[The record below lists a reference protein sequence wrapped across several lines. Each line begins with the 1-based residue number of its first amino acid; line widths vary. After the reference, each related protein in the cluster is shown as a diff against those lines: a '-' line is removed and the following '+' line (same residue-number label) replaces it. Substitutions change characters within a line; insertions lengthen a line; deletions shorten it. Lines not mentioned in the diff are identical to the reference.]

1 MYKLNQFIRFSLLMG
16 FIIVLISCSVSEADE
31 NRPIVLADG
40 GWESNK
46 FFNEVARIIIEEG
59 YGYEVEFM
67 TGSTTARMLALKD
80 GDIDAHL
87 ELWSENTGEIY
98 FDGLAKGH
106 YEKLALNFDDNF
118 QGLYVPA
125 YVIEGDAERGIEP
138 LAPDLK
144 YMEDLAQ
151 YWEVFRDPEDHDK
164 GLIIG
169 SISGWLADEILRD
182 GIAEYGLD
190 EYYNYLSPGSESSI
204 NVSLASAYEK
214 GEPWIGYNYEPN
226 WVMAK
231 YDMIPILEKE
241 ENGPL
246 ESIGPQDIDIV
257 ANVDFVDRAPEV
269 AEFFSNIQTSSDIA
283 NEALVFIQEEEVSA
297 YDAAVK
303 FLQEEEDLWM
313 TWVPDDVANKVK
325 AALD

>member
-1 MYKLNQFIRFSLLMG
+1 MG

>member
-1 MYKLNQFIRFSLLMG
+1 MIKLNRFFRLSFLVGILV
-16 FIIVLISCSVSEADE
+16 VLIGCSVSEADE
-31 NRPIVLADG
+31 NLPIVLADG
-40 GWESNK
+40 GWDSNK
-46 FFNEVARIIIEEG
+46 FYNEVVKIIVEEG

-80 GDIDAHL
+80 GDIDAHV

-98 FDGLAKGH
+98 YEGLEEGY

-125 YVIEGDAERGIEP
+125 YVIEGDPERGIDP

-144 YMEDLAQ
+144 YMEDLAK
-151 YWEVFRDPEDHDK
+151 YWEVFQDPEDPDK
-164 GLIIG
+164 GLIVG
-169 SISGWLADEILRD
+169 SISGWLADEILRE
-182 GIAEYGLD
+182 GIEAYGLD

-214 GEPWIGYNYEPN
+214 GEPWLGYNYEPN

-241 ENGPL
+241 EDGPL
-246 ESIGPQDIDIV
+246 KSIGPQDIDVV
-257 ANVDFVDRAPEV
+257 ANKDFIENYPEV
-269 AEFFSNIQTSSDIA
+269 AKFLSHFQTSSDIA
-283 NEALVFIQEEEVSA
+283 NEALVFIQEEEATA

-303 FLQEEEDLWM
+303 FLQEEEELWT
-313 TWVPDDVANKVK
+313 TWVPDEVVEKVK
-325 AALD
+325 KSLN